1 MDPFETLGIARRF
14 LLDVRE
20 VEQKHRDLSKALHP
34 DRHTASTSA
43 ERRVALSRAIEV
55 NEAFRVVRDPIR
67 GAPRRCSRWPA
78 CPWARPA
85 SRSPT
90 RSSSCRCSRTAEAL
104 EAAHEKRDPAAV
116 AVVLGRAQ
124 KLRASAEEAL
134 AVALDGGGGPALAV
148 PFLGRLRYAA
158 RFVEEARRA
167 EEDLENP

>member
-55 NEAFRVVRDPIR
+55 NEAFRIVRDPV
-67 GAPRRCSRWPA
+67 RRAEALLALAGVPVGE
-78 CPWARPA
+78 
-85 SRSPT
+85 T
-90 RSSSCRCSRTAEAL
+90 REPKPDQEFLMQVLEDREAL
-104 EAAHEKRDPAAV
+104 EAAHDGRDPAAV

-134 AVALDGGGGPALAV
+134 AVALDGGGDPALAV

>member
-55 NEAFRVVRDPIR
+55 NEAFRVVRDPV
-67 GAPRRCSRWPA
+67 RRAEALLALAGVPVGE
-78 CPWARPA
+78 
-85 SRSPT
+85 T
-90 RSSSCRCSRTAEAL
+90 REPKPDQEFLMQVLEDREAL